1 MPKRERKE
9 RKKTFYSYVFQ
20 KTQLE
25 IKFYKLM
32 SVNVKGC

>member
-1 MPKRERKE
+1 MPKRKKE
-9 RKKTFYSYVFQ
+9 KHFIHMFFQ